1 MTICLARI
9 QHDSV
14 YQSRY
19 RRIMSL
25 SARRRDAAAQFAFH
39 HTHTQCCR
47 KVARSRNLTSSWKTT
62 IKMSLSVEAVKTTP
76 YEGQKPGT
84 SGLRKKV
91 KVFNQANYTENFV
104 QCILDANGAALS
116 GSTLVVG
123 GDGRYYC
130 KEAAELI
137 VRISAGNGVAK
148 LLVGK
153 NGILSTPAVSSLIRR
168 NKALG
173 GIVLTAS
180 HNPGGPD
187 NDFGIKFNCDNGG
200 PAPDAFTNKIH
211 QLSTVIK
218 DYKLVRGLQ
227 IDISKPGVST
237 FDVAGKPFVV
247 EVIDSVADYVRLM
260 EEIFDFAKLR
270 GFVSGKTT
278 GKPLKM
284 RIDSMNGVTGDYVRE
299 IFLNRLGAAEAMVV
313 HTTPLPDFGGLHPD
327 PNLTY
332 AKDLVDTVANGD
344 YDIGAAFDGDGD
356 RNMIIGSKAF
366 FVTPSDSLAVIAH
379 YLEAIPYFQKNGVQ
393 GFARSMPTAS
403 AVDLVGKK
411 LGKEVFEVPTG
422 WKYFGNLMD
431 AGRLC
436 LCGEESFGTGS
447 NHIREKDG
455 IWAVLAWISV
465 MQHTGKSI
473 EDILKQ
479 HWADYG
485 RNYFTRYDYEECDL
499 EPCNEMMATMEKNI
513 TAAAF
518 VGKSF
523 SSGGKTYKVKFADN
537 FQYTDPVD
545 SSLATKQGLR
555 IVFEDGSRI
564 VMRLS
569 GTGSSGATVRLYI
582 DSYERE
588 NVLGQASVML
598 KPLIDIA
605 LEISELP
612 KFTGRSAPTVIT

>member
-1 MTICLARI
+1 MSSI
-9 QHDSV
+9 SV
-14 YQSRY
+14 
-19 RRIMSL
+19 
-25 SARRRDAAAQFAFH
+25 
-39 HTHTQCCR
+39 
-47 KVARSRNLTSSWKTT
+47 VATK
-62 IKMSLSVEAVKTTP
+62 P
-76 YEGQKPGT
+76 YDGQKPGT

-91 KVFNQANYTENFV
+91 KVFTQQNYTENFV
-104 QCILDANGAALS
+104 QCILDANGTALQ
-116 GSTLVVG
+116 GSLIVVG

-137 VRISAGNGVAK
+137 IRMCAANGVAK
-148 LLVGK
+148 LLVGQ
-153 NGILSTPAVSSLIRR
+153 NGILSTPAVSSLIRH

-187 NDFGIKFNCDNGG
+187 NDFGIKFNCENGG
-200 PAPDAFTNKIH
+200 PAPDAVTNNIY
-211 QLSTVIK
+211 QLSTAIK
-218 DYKLVRGLQ
+218 EYKIVNGLD
-227 IDISKPGVST
+227 IDISKIGINKY
-237 FDVAGKPFVV
+237 DINGKTFVV
-247 EVIDSVADYVRLM
+247 EVIDSVANYVTHM
-260 EEIFDFAKLR
+260 KEIFDFEKLR
-270 GFVSGKTT
+270 EFVSGKAT
-278 GKPLKM
+278 GNPLKM
-284 RIDSMNGVTGDYVRE
+284 RIDSLNGVTGSYVRE
-299 IFLNRLGAAEAMVV
+299 IFLNALGAAESCVV

-332 AKDLVDTVANGD
+332 AKDLVQAVAQGD

-356 RNMIIGSKAF
+356 RNMIIGHRAF
-366 FVTPSDSLAVIAH
+366 FVTPSDSLAVIANN
-379 YLEAIPYFQKNGVQ
+379 LECIPYFRKNGIQ

-455 IWAVLAWISV
+455 IWAVLAWLSV
-465 MQHTGKSI
+465 MQNTGKGI
-473 EDILKQ
+473 EDILKD
-479 HWADYG
+479 HWATYG
-485 RNYFTRYDYEECDL
+485 RNYFTRYDYEECELD
-499 EPCNEMMATMEKNI
+499 PCNEMIATMERNI
-513 TAAAF
+513 TDPSF

-523 SSGGKTYKVKFADN
+523 TSGGKTYQVKIADN
-537 FQYTDPVD
+537 FSYTDPVD
-545 SSLATKQGLR
+545 NSVATKQGLR

-564 VMRLS
+564 VIRLS

-582 DSYERE
+582 DSYEKD
-588 NVLGQASVML
+588 NVLGQASDML

-605 LEISELP
+605 LEISQLP
-612 KFTGRSAPTVIT
+612 KFTGRNAPTVIT

>member
-1 MTICLARI
+1 MSTV
-9 QHDSV
+9 SV
-14 YQSRY
+14 
-19 RRIMSL
+19 
-25 SARRRDAAAQFAFH
+25 
-39 HTHTQCCR
+39 
-47 KVARSRNLTSSWKTT
+47 VATK
-62 IKMSLSVEAVKTTP
+62 P

-91 KVFNQANYTENFV
+91 KVFTQQNYTENFV
-104 QCILDANGAALS
+104 QCILDANGAALE
-116 GSTLVVG
+116 GSLLVVG

-137 VRISAGNGVAK
+137 IRMCAANGVAK
-148 LLVGK
+148 LLVGQ
-153 NGILSTPAVSSLIRR
+153 NGILSTPAVSSLIRKH
-168 NKALG
+168 KALG

-180 HNPGGPD
+180 HNPGGPE
-187 NDFGIKFNCDNGG
+187 NDFGIKFNCENGG
-200 PAPDAFTNKIH
+200 PAPDAVTNNIY
-211 QLSTVIK
+211 QLSTAIK
-218 DYKLVRGLQ
+218 EYKIVNGLE
-227 IDISKPGVST
+227 IDISKIGT
-237 FDVAGKPFVV
+237 NKYEINGKPYVV
-247 EVIDSVADYVRLM
+247 EVIDSVANYVAHM
-260 EEIFDFAKLR
+260 KEIFDFEKLR
-270 GFVSGKTT
+270 DFVSGKTS

-284 RIDSMNGVTGDYVRE
+284 RIDSLNGVTGSYVRE
-299 IFLNRLGAAEAMVV
+299 IFLNALGAPENGVV

-332 AKDLVDTVANGD
+332 AKDLVETVAQGD

-356 RNMIIGSKAF
+356 RNMIIGHRAF
-366 FVTPSDSLAVIAH
+366 FVTPSDSLAVIANN
-379 YLEAIPYFQKNGVQ
+379 LECIPYFKKNGVQ

-455 IWAVLAWISV
+455 IWAVLAWLSV
-465 MQHTGKSI
+465 MEHTGKGI
-473 EDILKQ
+473 EDILKA
-479 HWADYG
+479 HWATYG
-485 RNYFTRYDYEECDL
+485 RNYFTRYDYEECEL
-499 EPCNEMMATMEKNI
+499 EPCNEMIATMEKNI
-513 TAAAF
+513 TDPSF

-523 SSGGKTYKVKFADN
+523 TSGDKTYKVKVADN
-537 FQYTDPVD
+537 FSYTDPVD
-545 SSLATKQGLR
+545 KSLATKQGLR

-564 VMRLS
+564 VFRLS

-582 DSYERE
+582 DSYEKD

-605 LEISELP
+605 LEISQLP
-612 KFTGRSAPTVIT
+612 KFTGRNAPTVIT